1 MKCYQIHGK
10 AKLVLQRGDLTK
22 WKGDA
27 IVNAGRDRASYGMFE
42 LLMALDCVECMQ

>member
-1 MKCYQIHGK
+1 MSMAKCYRIHGN

-27 IVNAGRDRASYGMFE
+27 IVNAGKNYGST
-42 LLMALDCVECMQ
+42 AW